1 LAVAFARAGSIFWIC
16 GLIEDMMTRG
26 FNTTGGTT
34 GQQAMFEGG
43 LPHRHGRLA
52 AECWSILATG
62 MEELFP
68 LFFFQL
74 DLDLFKLSERAE
86 SNAYQMSLLETLRL
100 FRHGQD
106 KLQAK
111 FMRSLA
117 AAYEEYWHKPEQAD
131 GETEVMDANGLS
143 LMEDEALEEIL
154 AINGMIEKG
163 NLLYRLEL
171 YSLNQRFCALFGREE
186 QTWKLPF
193 SPECLCRQFAT
204 VLDELGIDR
213 KTRILIYKIF
223 DQKILSKLGTVYQHL
238 NAYLAASGVLATI
251 SHRPKEQKRP
261 ESKPCLE
268 NPPATRN
275 IPQDPVQYLEAFQ
288 AIRSLL
294 DNWRRQTGNRAF
306 SSAAA
311 AAVADSEE
319 VIGAIGRLQS
329 SISGECSLSRPM
341 SAENLKRYIL
351 VQLGAN
357 PENPLEKNLGR
368 VDEDIIDM
376 VGMIF
381 NFILDE
387 PNLAATIKYQ
397 IARLQIPILKV
408 AIMDRTIF
416 AKQDHV
422 CRRLLNELA
431 QAGIGLDLEQT
442 GQDSPILVKVE
453 EVVNKIL
460 AGFGRNIGLF
470 QELLDEFK
478 VFIEKESARV
488 RLAENRTIQVT
499 QGKEKIWL
507 AKKAVACE
515 LTLRLSHSNTPASFR
530 SFIYN
535 DWKNVLLLA
544 YLRRE
549 KNDWEW
555 KRALEIMDKMIWSIT
570 PPANGQEG
578 ANVIREIPEI
588 VRAIR
593 EGLETTSVDARRIET
608 LLKDLEICQL
618 KALNRASSYS
628 FENPTHEAALP
639 TGEVMIGDEELL
651 EAMLEVKSG
660 LGSDYGLP
668 EPRNA
673 QTPLPETVQD
683 PHKEAANRL
692 KIGDWM
698 DFAQEGGRIW
708 RAKLVWKSAAT
719 GSCLFVNWRGV
730 KVLELK
736 LHELAQRMREG
747 QAKPVNEAATPLMD
761 RALACLVQNLR
772 KPFEASVQSPSFS

>member
-1 LAVAFARAGSIFWIC
+1 
-16 GLIEDMMTRG
+16 
-26 FNTTGGTT
+26 
-34 GQQAMFEGG
+34 
-43 LPHRHGRLA
+43 
-52 AECWSILATG
+52 
-62 MEELFP
+62 
-68 LFFFQL
+68 
-74 DLDLFKLSERAE
+74 
-86 SNAYQMSLLETLRL
+86 
-100 FRHGQD
+100 
-106 KLQAK
+106 
-111 FMRSLA
+111 
-117 AAYEEYWHKPEQAD
+117 
-131 GETEVMDANGLS
+131 
-143 LMEDEALEEIL
+143 
-154 AINGMIEKG
+154 
-163 NLLYRLEL
+163 
-171 YSLNQRFCALFGREE
+171 
-186 QTWKLPF
+186 
-193 SPECLCRQFAT
+193 
-204 VLDELGIDR
+204 
-213 KTRILIYKIF
+213 
-223 DQKILSKLGTVYQHL
+223 
-238 NAYLAASGVLATI
+238 
-251 SHRPKEQKRP
+251 
-261 ESKPCLE
+261 
-268 NPPATRN
+268 
-275 IPQDPVQYLEAFQ
+275 
-288 AIRSLL
+288 
-294 DNWRRQTGNRAF
+294 
-306 SSAAA
+306 
-311 AAVADSEE
+311 
-319 VIGAIGRLQS
+319 
-329 SISGECSLSRPM
+329 
-341 SAENLKRYIL
+341 
-351 VQLGAN
+351 
-357 PENPLEKNLGR
+357 
-368 VDEDIIDM
+368 
-376 VGMIF
+376 
-381 NFILDE
+381 
-387 PNLAATIKYQ
+387 
-397 IARLQIPILKV
+397 
-408 AIMDRTIF
+408 
-416 AKQDHV
+416 
-422 CRRLLNELA
+422 
-431 QAGIGLDLEQT
+431 
-442 GQDSPILVKVE
+442 
-453 EVVNKIL
+453 
-460 AGFGRNIGLF
+460 
-470 QELLDEFK
+470 
-478 VFIEKESARV
+478 
-488 RLAENRTIQVT
+488 
-499 QGKEKIWL
+499 
-507 AKKAVACE
+507 VACE